1 MADMPSPDGR
11 PNGSGPVPGG
21 APPPKVNIDPVVD
34 DDTED
39 KETEEEDEEEM
50 DPATKREALHY
61 WGKLFD
67 ADKRCTDLLD
77 RLLTATAKYIVIMP
91 FKSQEHSLTF

>member
-1 MADMPSPDGR
+1 MADIPSPDDR

-21 APPPKVNIDPVVD
+21 APPPKVNIDPVDD

-39 KETEEEDEEEM
+39 KETEEEGEEM

-67 ADKRCTDLLD
+67 SDKRCTDLLN
-77 RLLTATAKYIVIMP
+77 RLLTATAKYIVRMP